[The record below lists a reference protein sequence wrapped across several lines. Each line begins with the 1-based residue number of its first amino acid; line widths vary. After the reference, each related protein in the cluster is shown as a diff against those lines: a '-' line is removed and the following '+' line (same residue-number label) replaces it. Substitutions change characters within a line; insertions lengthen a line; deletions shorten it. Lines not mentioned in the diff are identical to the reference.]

1 MEVIQP
7 AAIPLFV
14 RRLWVEELLLRR
26 SSRMGNRLTRSLED
40 ATIDLLPHQV
50 EAAAFALNRLFSGGA
65 ILADEV
71 GLGKTIEAGL
81 VISQLWAEGRRKIL
95 IIVPAGLRRQ
105 WVEELWSHFHLI
117 GRIIDRT
124 RWNVLRTDGPDTLVS
139 SCTEGP
145 IVVSYTFGYRRL
157 DPLSTVPWDLV
168 VMDEAH
174 RLRNV
179 YRPENR
185 MARSLREAF
194 AKCSKLLLTATP
206 LQNSLMELF
215 GLVSFVDNRM
225 LGTAYS
231 FAENYIADSRGWE
244 PVNTDELQG
253 KLSGIMIRTLRRQV
267 ADTIRYTQRRS
278 VLHKFTPFDEE
289 RELYGRVSAFLSR
302 KDSVSI
308 GSGQQPLMIL
318 MYRKILASSS
328 FAVAQTL
335 LKVIKRLRA
344 CLEGV
349 PEIPPAPED
358 LETETEEEEW
368 PTIDERS
375 DSKVDDISPGEFRRE
390 QIEEELAELTECY
403 ELAAG
408 IAKNAKGEALV
419 QALSLLFEEARKKG
433 FPEKAVIFTESRRT
447 QRYLYDRLCEAG
459 CEGDIVLLSGDI
471 VDPAARHEIIR
482 QFREECRILIATD
495 AGAEGLNL
503 HFCSVV
509 VNYDLPWNPQRI
521 EQRIGRCHRYGQR
534 YDVLVLNFLAED
546 NEADKRVYDV
556 LATKF
561 RLFDG
566 VFGASDEPL
575 GDLENTLAFERRVL
589 EIYQTCRT
597 PAEIREA
604 FDRLQNE
611 LSSASRNRLM
621 DARSLLLDRFD
632 DEVQKRFR
640 LVGKQVRSALD
651 RDAEIVK
658 QLVFTLFAHFPG
670 SRQGDWILRI
680 PEQYLLNVPGIASEM
695 RVCFGPCPSENEGV
709 VALSPGHP
717 LVDEIIREIRAYQPV
732 LPVFLHLCL
741 GKVTVP
747 MKSVSSLLGRSGWW
761 FLYKVSIRSLEEED
775 HLTDIIIVEEGG
787 SPRILGEEEC
797 RLFRQMAETSTPA
810 GKAIPPPSAPICAL
824 ADYAAKAKA
833 ENLEAEVRLWCEQE
847 MESRL
852 QILDSFVDAECMEAE
867 ARIEKI
873 KGRLN
878 ESRAGRRE
886 ASDPEERARLRSQ
899 VTAQETR
906 LLKEIRRT
914 NEEIENRIVENRTIR
929 ADLER
934 RARTTAQTDRIALAA
949 WELVWE

>member
-1 MEVIQP
+1 MEAIQP
-7 AAIPLFV
+7 VSVPWFI
-14 RRLWVEELLLRR
+14 RRRWVEELLQQR
-26 SSRMGNRLTRSLED
+26 SSRLGNRLTRSLED

-81 VISQLWAEGRRKIL
+81 VISQLWAEGRRRIL

-105 WVEELWSHFHLI
+105 WAEELRSHFHLMGQI
-117 GRIIDRT
+117 VDRA
-124 RWNVLRTDGPDTLVS
+124 RWNLMRKEGPDAFLL
-139 SCTEGP
+139 SCAQGP
-145 IVVSYTFGYRRL
+145 ILLSYTFAYRQL
-157 DPLSTVPWDLV
+157 ESLSTVPWDLV

-185 MARSLREAF
+185 MGRSLREAF

-206 LQNSLMELF
+206 LQNSLMELY
-215 GLVSFVDNRM
+215 GLVSFIDHRM
-225 LGTAYS
+225 MGTAYS
-231 FAENYIADSRGWE
+231 FTKNYIADNRGWE

-253 KLSGIMIRTLRRQV
+253 KLSGILIRTLRRQV
-267 ADTIRYTQRRS
+267 ADTIRYTQRHS
-278 VLHKFTPFDEE
+278 ILHTFAPFDEE
-289 RELYGRVSAFLSR
+289 RELYRRVSEFLSR
-302 KDSVSI
+302 KDSISI

-328 FAVAQTL
+328 FAIAQTL

-349 PEIPPAPED
+349 SEHPPVLED
-358 LETETEEEEW
+358 PETETEEEEW
-368 PTIDERS
+368 TAIDEQS
-375 DSKVDDISPGEFRRE
+375 DGETDQAPLDEFQRE

-408 IAKNAKGEALV
+408 IVRNGKGEALV
-419 QALSLLFEEARKKG
+419 RALSALFEEARKKG
-433 FPEKAVIFTESRRT
+433 FPEKVVIFTESRRT
-447 QRYLYDRLCEAG
+447 QRYLYERLCEAG
-459 CEGDIVLLSGDI
+459 CEGDIVLLSGDL
-471 VDPAARHEIIR
+471 VDPAERHDVIR
-482 QFREECRILIATD
+482 QFRDECRILIATD

-534 YDVLVLNFLAED
+534 HDVLVLNFLAEN

-575 GDLENTLAFERRVL
+575 GDLENTMAFERRVL

-597 PAEIREA
+597 PEEIREA
-604 FDRLQNE
+604 FDRLQND
-611 LSSASRNRLM
+611 LSSASRNRLIT
-621 DARSLLLDRFD
+621 ARSLLIDRFD

-640 LVGKQVRSALD
+640 LVGEQVRSTLD
-651 RDAEIVK
+651 RDAEVVK
-658 QLVFTLFAHFPG
+658 HLIFSLFTHFPG
-670 SRQGDWILRI
+670 YRQNEWILRI
-680 PEQYLLNVPGIASEM
+680 PEQYLLNVPGVSSEM
-695 RVCFGPCPSENEGV
+695 RVTFGPFRSENEAV

-717 LVDEIIREIRAYQPV
+717 LVDEIIREIRAYQPA

-741 GKVTVP
+741 GKETVP
-747 MKSVSSLLGRSGWW
+747 ARSISSLLGRNGWW

-775 HLTDIIIVEEGG
+775 HQVDMIIVEEGG
-787 SPRILGEEEC
+787 SPRILGDEEC
-797 RLFRQMAETSTPA
+797 RLFRRMAEMSTPA
-810 GKAIPPPSAPICAL
+810 KKAISPPSEPICAL

-833 ENLEAEVRLWCEQE
+833 ENLEAEVRLWCERE
-847 MESRL
+847 IESRL
-852 QILDSFVDAECMEAE
+852 QILDSFVDAECMEAD
-867 ARIEKI
+867 ARLERIREH
-873 KGRLN
+873 LN
-878 ESRAGRRE
+878 ELRTGRRE
-886 ASDPEERARLRSQ
+886 AVDSEERARLRTQ

-906 LLKEIRRT
+906 LLKEIQRA
-914 NEEIENRIVENRTIR
+914 NEGIEHRIAENRALR

-934 RARTTAQTDRIALAA
+934 RAKTTAQAERIAVAA